1 MIEREIEREGG
12 REGGKERVFVLCK
25 AAELSKMNNMCWDL
39 SIR

>member
-1 MIEREIEREGG
+1 MRERERAREVG
-12 REGGKERVFVLCK
+12 RERKRVFVLCK